1 MNRENHFR
9 TAKAYQESRK
19 RNKKIIET
27 LQLARRFILI
37 GGSSSTYSDYWQH
50 SESQLNNMEIINKI
64 ENLIEELQKNEKDN

>member
-1 MNRENHFR
+1 MDDENYFR

-27 LQLARRFILI
+27 LQLARRSILI
-37 GGSSSTYSDYWQH
+37 GDSPSTI
-50 SESQLNNMEIINKI
+50 EIVNKI

>member
-1 MNRENHFR
+1 MDDENYFR

-27 LQLARRFILI
+27 LQFARRSILI
-37 GGSSSTYSDYWQH
+37 GDSSSTI
-50 SESQLNNMEIINKI
+50 EIVNKI